1 MTLANIMTS
10 LLCSYQIQSN
20 QSEELLLLFQSTLS
34 FPLSNFQ
41 YALSFQ
47 LLTFQ
52 STLSSPLCLN
62 IRFVI
67 NEFMNQLKRKN
78 ILIKFIL
85 RSINYN

>member
-20 QSEELLLLFQSTLS
+20 QSEELLLPFQSTLS
-34 FPLSNFQ
+34 FQLSNFQ
-41 YALSFQ
+41 SALSFQ
-47 LLTFQ
+47 LFTFQ
-52 STLSSPLCLN
+52 STLSSPLYLN
-62 IRFVI
+62 KRFVI